1 MVEESFIMA
10 FEPTVANIRPI
21 PTAGAGHAD
30 ALPGLSTR
38 HLSFLVL
45 IFLFC
50 GGILAV
56 DVVVEAIEANRQPFA
71 LDVFAHIAIETIA
84 TAMLAIGAW
93 LVISQLS
100 IAKKSATQEHV
111 KLVRLQGAF
120 DELLHVKFHEWHL
133 SSAEIDVALL
143 SIRGLS
149 ISAIA
154 DSRHTRIGTVKAQL
168 STIFRK
174 VGVNSRTELLALCMD
189 ELLDYGSQHLP
200 SSQVAVK

>member
-10 FEPTVANIRPI
+10 FEPKAANIQSVPFAG
-21 PTAGAGHAD
+21 TAHAD
-30 ALPGLSTR
+30 VLPGMSTR
-38 HLSFLVL
+38 QLNFLVL

-50 GGILAV
+50 GSILAV
-56 DVVVEAIEANRQPFA
+56 DVAAEAIVAIRQPFA
-71 LDVFAHIAIETIA
+71 TDVFSHIAIEVFA
-84 TAMLAIGAW
+84 TVLLAIGAW

-100 IAKKSATQEHV
+100 IVKKSATQEHV

-154 DSRHTRIGTVKAQL
+154 ESRKTRIGTVKAQL
-168 STIFRK
+168 NTIFRK

-189 ELLDYGSQHLP
+189 ELLDYGSQNFRP
-200 SSQVAVK
+200 TTVAAR

>member
-1 MVEESFIMA
+1 MA
-10 FEPTVANIRPI
+10 FEPTAANIQPI
-21 PTAGAGHAD
+21 SVTGTGRAD
-30 ALPGLSTR
+30 VLPGLSTR
-38 HLSFLVL
+38 QLNFLVL

-56 DVVVEAIEANRQPFA
+56 DVAAEAIVAIRQPLA
-71 LDVFAHIAIETIA
+71 WDVFGHIAIEVIA
-84 TAMLAIGAW
+84 TALLAVGAW
-93 LVISQLS
+93 LVITQLS
-100 IAKKSATQEHV
+100 IIKRSASQEHV

-189 ELLDYGSQHLP
+189 ELLDYGTKIHNQL
-200 SSQVAVK
+200 